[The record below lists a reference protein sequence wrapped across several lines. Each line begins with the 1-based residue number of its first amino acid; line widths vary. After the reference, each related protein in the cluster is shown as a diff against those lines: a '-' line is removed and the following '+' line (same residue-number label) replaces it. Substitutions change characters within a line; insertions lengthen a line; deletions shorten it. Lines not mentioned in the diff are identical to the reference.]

1 MKLLEKYDCDLDC
14 KDDDSNTLTSN
25 GRMYIRLTTAF
36 SQNEI
41 ERCSERTK
49 FGMVGAIKAG
59 HIPNRT
65 PIGFKRDNKK
75 LVPDELTKDIVIRMY
90 DLYLEGKSYQGI
102 ANVYNKEEVLGK
114 TNWLDSTIQKIMTNE
129 LYKGDFVHGKRNTHP
144 EYYENVVEPIVSK
157 EKWNACQYQTRRNAR
172 HYERTATYLFT
183 NKLKCSIC
191 GNFLGGK
198 ATTKKK
204 TGKKYYYYKC
214 EKCRTN
220 YKEDVIKND
229 LLLLLYNLLEKDT
242 LINKYYTPFIKHKQ
256 DDNSEEYKKELKEL
270 EKQEE
275 RIKFAYLNGIVKM
288 DEFDNEL
295 KSIRYK
301 IDNINK
307 KLEEI
312 KQCENFNFTTSDLMI
327 LDDKSALDKMLN
339 PDVFLQ
345 NILNMANAPREEIKR
360 LIAIYI
366 DNIEVNKVGDK
377 EEIVRIEYRESFL
390 AELVNYHNNYGIPY
404 NLKEIRDGDGYKIP
418 VNDELQTSK
427 EAQEY
432 FNKLKDLY
440 LKDKLIF
447 NYYETE
453 TDSQLENTDFIH
465 NNELEKVLRLIP
477 LSDKK
482 KYNDDNLR
490 LGVIT
495 LDLESA
501 LDYSIKRYMERQNE
515 LCNI

>member
-1 MKLLEKYDCDLDC
+1 
-14 KDDDSNTLTSN
+14 
-25 GRMYIRLTTAF
+25 
-36 SQNEI
+36 
-41 ERCSERTK
+41 
-49 FGMVGAIKAG
+49 
-59 HIPNRT
+59 
-65 PIGFKRDNKK
+65 
-75 LVPDELTKDIVIRMY
+75 MY

-102 ANVYNKEEVLGK
+102 ANIYNQEEVLGR

-129 LYKGDFVHGKRNTHP
+129 LYKGDFVHGKRTKHP
-144 EYYENVVEPIVSK
+144 EYYEDVVEPIVSK
-157 EKWNACQYQTRRNAR
+157 EKWNACQYQTQRNAR

-183 NKLKCSIC
+183 NKLKCSVC

-198 ATTKKK
+198 ATTKRKS
-204 TGKKYYYYKC
+204 GKKYYYYKC

-275 RIKFAYLNGIVKM
+275 RIKCAYLNGIVKM

-312 KQCENFNFTTSDLMI
+312 KQCENFNFTTNDLLI
-327 LDDKSALDKMLN
+327 LDDKTTLDKMLN

-360 LIAIYI
+360 LIATYI
-366 DNIEVNKVGDK
+366 DNIEVNKVEDK

-404 NLKEIRDGDGYKIP
+404 NLKEIKDEGGYKIP
-418 VNDELQTSK
+418 VNDELQTSE

-432 FNKLKDLY
+432 FNKLKELY
-440 LKDKLIF
+440 LKDNLIF

-495 LDLESA
+495 LNLESA
-501 LDYSIKRYMERQNE
+501 LDYSIKRYTERQNE